1 MNTIE
6 DLRAY
11 SIRALQDIFG
21 KKTGES
27 LYKFARGIDD
37 RPLSSG
43 QPRQSVSAEV
53 SVSDHCLW
61 EYQPSTIHL

>member
-11 SIRALQDIFG
+11 SMKALQDIFG

-53 SVSDHCLW
+53 SVIDYCL
-61 EYQPSTIHL
+61 

>member
-1 MNTIE
+1 MKT
-6 DLRAY
+6 
-11 SIRALQDIFG
+11 LQDIFG

-53 SVSDHCLW
+53 SVSGCSMWKYHI
-61 EYQPSTIHL
+61 YTIT

>member
-1 MNTIE
+1 M
-6 DLRAY
+6 
-11 SIRALQDIFG
+11 SILQEKFG

-37 RPLSSG
+37 RPLSVG

-53 SVSDHCLW
+53 SVSLLNS
-61 EYQPSTIHL
+61 YSYVIKSVYL